1 MSLVSPLSVRISQKE
16 LFLVNFKPTYKLNI
30 ISDAEFPQEIDR
42 IQSALSNCLHS
53 GFFDSFDG
61 KKIYYEYFLAE
72 QSRGSIVVVHGLSE
86 FTKKFYE
93 LATYFLEQGYNV
105 FLYDQR
111 CHGFSD
117 RLTDNFDLIHVDR
130 FEDYVRDLETYIDN
144 IVRPIS
150 NKPINI
156 YSHSM
161 GGAVSLLYL
170 AKHQDVIQ
178 KAVLSA
184 PMVEPT
190 VEQVPAVVARYGL
203 GFVKMFCGGKKKF
216 SGSQEFNPEHPYR
229 PESEPSRNRFYHN
242 LNMRRNE
249 RHYQTSPMSLGWV
262 YEALALKP
270 KMLRNKISKA
280 ISTPV
285 LLLSAERDT
294 VVQNKAQQLFAVR
307 CPACKIEVIPNTN
320 HSLLTG
326 SKETLETTV
335 TRTLEFYEE

>member
-1 MSLVSPLSVRISQKE
+1 M
-16 LFLVNFKPTYKLNI
+16 NFKPTYKLNI
-30 ISDAEFPQEIDR
+30 VSDEDFPKKIDR
-42 IQSALSNCLHS
+42 IKTALSDCLYS

-72 QSRGSIVVVHGLSE
+72 QSRGSIVIVHGLSE

-93 LATYFLEQGYNV
+93 LTTCFLEQGYSV

-144 IVRPIS
+144 IVRPNSS
-150 NKPINI
+150 NSIYI

-170 AKHQDVIQ
+170 AKHQNVIR

-190 VEQVPAVVARYGL
+190 VEQVPTVVARYGL
-203 GFVKMFCGGKKKF
+203 GFLKVFYGGKKKF

-229 PESEPSRNRFYHN
+229 PEAEPSRNRFYHN

-249 RHYQTSPMSLGWV
+249 PHYQTSPMSLGWV
-262 YEALALKP
+262 YEALKLKP
-270 KMLRNKISKA
+270 KLLSNRISKA
-280 ISTPV
+280 INTPI
-285 LLLSAERDT
+285 LLFSAEKDS
-294 VVQNKAQQLFAVR
+294 VVQNKAQNDFAVR
-307 CPACKIEVIPNTN
+307 CPVCTLEVIPNTN

-326 SKETLETTV
+326 SQETIQTTIKH
-335 TRTLEFYEE
+335 TLEFYEA